1 MNIPIETEDTEVYN
15 FIMKKRLISVAITL
29 PLFTVIMFYDKVIY
43 LFHLLILSISILS
56 ALEIFYMAK
65 VHRQK
70 NFRTVVATMIA
81 MILGY
86 VITICG
92 LNIFRGDLSALYK
105 IIETKHPSMDLSLVM
120 VFALIAVLFIIN
132 IFKVNVSTF
141 EEKGRAILTAVF
153 CFIYVGLGVWHISLM
168 RFMPSGKYYIVFIL
182 LCAWLSDTG
191 RYVVGRKIGK
201 HKLSNSAS
209 PNKSYEGLV
218 GMFIFTIPIGLLYYY
233 LYSNGYL
240 TLFLGK
246 NIPNFTLPQIILLT
260 SIFTVTGFLGDMGE
274 SLIKRMYDTK
284 DSSRLFPGH
293 GGVFDI
299 FDSVILTAPISY
311 YIFLILQ

>member
-1 MNIPIETEDTEVYN
+1 
-15 FIMKKRLISVAITL
+15 MKKRLISVVFTL
-29 PLFTVIMFYDKVIY
+29 PLFCIILLYDKVIY
-43 LFHLLILSISILS
+43 LFHLLILSISIFS
-56 ALEIFYMAK
+56 ASEIFYMAK

-70 NFRTVVATMIA
+70 NLRTVITTMIA
-81 MILGY
+81 MVLGY
-86 VITICG
+86 VITMCG
-92 LNIFRGDLSALYK
+92 VNILRGDFSNLYK
-105 IIETKHPSMDLSLVM
+105 IIETKNPSMDLSLVM
-120 VFALIAVLFIIN
+120 VFALIATLFIIN
-132 IFKVNVSTF
+132 MFKVNISTF

-182 LCAWLSDTG
+182 LCSWLSDTG
-191 RYVVGRKIGK
+191 GYIVGRKLGK

-218 GMFIFTIPIGLLYYY
+218 GMFLFTIPIGILYYF
-233 LYSNGYL
+233 LYSKGYL
-240 TLFLGK
+240 VNILGH
-246 NIPNFTLPQIILLT
+246 NPPNFSIEQIILLT
-260 SIFTVTGFLGDMGE
+260 SIFTLTGFLGDMGE

-284 DSSRLFPGH
+284 DSSKLFPGH

-311 YIFLILQ
+311 YIFLLLQ

>member
-1 MNIPIETEDTEVYN
+1 
-15 FIMKKRLISVAITL
+15 MKKRLISVAITL
-29 PLFTVIMFYDKVIY
+29 PLFTIIMFYDKVIY

-70 NFRTVVATMIA
+70 NFRTVVASMIA
-81 MILGY
+81 MVLGY
-86 VITICG
+86 IITICG
-92 LNIFRGDLSALYK
+92 LNVFRGDFSNLYK
-105 IIETKHPSMDLSLVM
+105 IIETKNPSMDLSLVM

-168 RFMPSGKYYIVFIL
+168 RFMPSGKYYIVFIM
-182 LCAWLSDTG
+182 LCAWFSDTG
-191 RYVVGRKIGK
+191 GYIIGRKFGK

-209 PNKSYEGLV
+209 PNKSYEGLA
-218 GMFIFTIPIGLLYYY
+218 GMFIFTIPLSILYYF

-240 TLFLGK
+240 SYLLGK
-246 NIPNFTLPQIILLT
+246 NTPNFSFSQLMLLT
-260 SIFTVTGFLGDMGE
+260 VIFTLTGFLGDMGE

-284 DSSRLFPGH
+284 DSSKLFPGH

-311 YIFLILQ
+311 YVFLLIQ